1 MNKIVMAACAVVMV
15 FGVMADTIELKSGS
29 VLKGESGLIQDG
41 KLAFKT
47 EEFGEVKIDIA
58 KIVKL
63 DVEKDHVVQ
72 HPDNSTETVKLG
84 IVDGKLTQGGQAL
97 DMATVKATDPSIETW
112 HGSIN
117 GAFNA
122 ARGNTYENSWSV
134 FGDISRR
141 WELDRFT
148 ADAGYY
154 FSETGTFDGDD
165 KKKTTDRW
173 ELHAQHD
180 HFWIPKFYGFEMGRV
195 ERDMLKGLRARYEL
209 GIGPGYQWLDKTE
222 FETTGKWSFK
232 QQLAVKWTKE
242 DRENAEEV
250 SKYGYAALSYEHHLG
265 WITKWNEDLEFF
277 HNFRYDPEVDDF
289 DKYLIRADVGF
300 STKLIYDFSFIAK
313 IEWDYDSKPSLD
325 RKKSDVRYIAGLG
338 YKW

>member
-1 MNKIVMAACAVVMV
+1 MNKMLMAAGIAAFA
-15 FGVMADTIELKSGS
+15 FGLQADTLTLKSGS

-47 EEFGEVKIDIA
+47 EDFGEVKIAID

-63 DVEKDHVVQ
+63 DPVKEHVIQ
-72 HPDNSTETVKLG
+72 HPDNSTEVVKLG
-84 IVDGKLTQGGQAL
+84 ITDGKLTVAEKPL
-97 DMATVKATDPSIETW
+97 DMTTVKKTDPAIETW

-117 GAFNA
+117 GAFTA
-122 ARGNTYENSWSV
+122 ARGNTYENSWSI
-134 FGDISRR
+134 FGNVSRR
-141 WELDRFT
+141 WEKDRFN

-154 FSETGTFDGDD
+154 YSETGTSDGDD

-173 ELHAQHD
+173 EIHAQHD
-180 HFWIPKFYGFEMGRV
+180 HFWLPKFYGFEMGRI
-195 ERDMLKGLRARYEL
+195 ERDMIKGLRARYEL

-222 FETTGKWSFK
+222 FESTGKWSFN
-232 QQLAVKWTKE
+232 QQIAIKWTKE
-242 DRENAEEV
+242 DREDSDDVKDN
-250 SKYGYAALSYEHHLG
+250 GYAALSYEHHLN
-265 WITKWNEDLEFF
+265 WITKWNKDLEFF

-313 IEWDYDSKPSLD
+313 IEWDYDSKPSDD